1 MPREP
6 YNNILPR
13 SIPVFVTDIP
23 RGVRPRLEGKE
34 KTPLSSR
41 VATGIS
47 WSPLSGLKGVKTPVK
62 FGEKTW
68 PGSQPAAVWAWMSL
82 GLPRAASRGQ
92 SFQIL
97 TFFQKAGLS
106 QRLLWQRG
114 LAGSVSS
121 SSRSLLEPL
130 VIYCVQFEV
139 LMCPPAER
147 LCQSAQDTARGWSLC
162 LIAVYLGARWALT
175 FLSLSVWRAWW

>member
-1 MPREP
+1 MLHCCLLKRFLFG
-6 YNNILPR
+6 IQGL
-13 SIPVFVTDIP
+13 
-23 RGVRPRLEGKE
+23 
-34 KTPLSSR
+34 TPLRWTARFRNS
-41 VATGIS
+41 
-47 WSPLSGLKGVKTPVK
+47 LKNSTYV
-62 FGEKTW
+62 FMW